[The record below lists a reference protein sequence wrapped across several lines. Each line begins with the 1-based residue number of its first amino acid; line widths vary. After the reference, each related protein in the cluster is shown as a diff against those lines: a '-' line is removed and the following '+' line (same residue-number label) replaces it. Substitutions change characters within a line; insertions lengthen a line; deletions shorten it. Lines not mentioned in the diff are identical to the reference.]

1 MTLYEIKK
9 EIAKACCEMNRIMH
23 ILEFIVQITI
33 LAVVF
38 IQIEKAIA
46 NEYKSGNNS
55 QQ

>member
-1 MTLYEIKK
+1 
-9 EIAKACCEMNRIMH
+9 MH

-38 IQIEKAIA
+38 YQIEKAITRQ
-46 NEYKSGNNS
+46 YKSRNDS